1 MANERSSGT
10 AFFSSKDEK
19 PVLAGA
25 HDYFVN
31 NVLPSDIKAC
41 IRHIKAPTLYVN
53 NHDETFLLVR
63 SGRGTLTVNG
73 LDYRLKPNTLINLG
87 PFHRY
92 RYLPDDGEVLEIA
105 ESRMN
110 SGTYVYLVANPYMK
124 FERFYVPSEP
134 PVLALSGL
142 YAEIA
147 NDAMNRDRKA
157 VARSTAALLLL
168 YDGLA
173 GHSDRENAAHVFPSD
188 PGVLE
193 GLNTKNSIC

>member
-1 MANERSSGT
+1 MANERSSGPDFDST
-10 AFFSSKDEK
+10 QDDKAI
-19 PVLAGA
+19 LAGA

-41 IRHIKAPTLYVN
+41 VRYIKAPTLYVN

-63 SGRGTLTVNG
+63 SGCGTLTVNG

-92 RYLPDDGEVLEIA
+92 RYHPDSGETLEIA

-110 SGTYVYLVANPYMK
+110 SGTYVYLIANPYMK
-124 FERFYVPSEP
+124 FEQFFVPSEP
-134 PVLALSGL
+134 PVVALSGL

-147 NDAMNRDRKA
+147 NDAMDGILAETEKQ
-157 VARSTAALLLL
+157 SPDQLQLCFCYMMDLLGILTEKMPRG
-168 YDGLA
+168 YFHQNQEKHKG
-173 GHSDRENAAHVFPSD
+173 
-188 PGVLE
+188 
-193 GLNTKNSIC
+193 

>member
-41 IRHIKAPTLYVN
+41 IRNIKAPTLYVN

-63 SGRGTLTVNG
+63 SGRGKLTVNG
-73 LDYRLKPNTLINLG
+73 LDYHLKPNTLINLG

-134 PVLALSGL
+134 PVVALSGL

-147 NDAMNRDRKA
+147 NDAMNGILTETEKQSPDQLQLCFCYMMD
-157 VARSTAALLLL
+157 LLGILTEKMPRT
-168 YDGLA
+168 YF
-173 GHSDRENAAHVFPSD
+173 HQT
-188 PGVLE
+188 LE
-193 GLNTKNSIC
+193 SSKD

>member
-1 MANERSSGT
+1 MCIRDS
-10 AFFSSKDEK
+10 
-19 PVLAGA
+19 VLAGA

-134 PVLALSGL
+134 PVVALSGL

-147 NDAMNRDRKA
+147 NDAMNGILTETEKQSPDQLQLCFCYMMD
-157 VARSTAALLLL
+157 LLGILTEKMPRT
-168 YDGLA
+168 YF
-173 GHSDRENAAHVFPSD
+173 HQT
-188 PGVLE
+188 LE
-193 GLNTKNSIC
+193 SSKD

>member
-41 IRHIKAPTLYVN
+41 VRKIKAPTLYVN

-92 RYLPDDGEVLEIA
+92 RYLPDDGEVLEIC
-105 ESRMN
+105 
-110 SGTYVYLVANPYMK
+110 
-124 FERFYVPSEP
+124 
-134 PVLALSGL
+134 
-142 YAEIA
+142 
-147 NDAMNRDRKA
+147 
-157 VARSTAALLLL
+157 LL
-168 YDGLA
+168 YT
-173 GHSDRENAAHVFPSD
+173 SPSPRD
-188 PGVLE
+188 A
-193 GLNTKNSIC
+193 

>member
-19 PVLAGA
+19 SVLAGA

-41 IRHIKAPTLYVN
+41 VRKIKAPTLYVN

-63 SGRGTLTVNG
+63 SGHGTLTVNG
-73 LDYRLKPNTLINLG
+73 LDYRLKPDTLVNLG

-92 RYLPDDGEVLEIA
+92 RYQPDKGETLEIA

-124 FERFYVPSEP
+124 FEQLC
-134 PVLALSGL
+134 PVRAAGRG
-142 YAEIA
+142 AA
-147 NDAMNRDRKA
+147 RAVCRDC
-157 VARSTAALLLL
+157 
-168 YDGLA
+168 
-173 GHSDRENAAHVFPSD
+173 E
-188 PGVLE
+188 
-193 GLNTKNSIC
+193 

>member
-41 IRHIKAPTLYVN
+41 IRNIKAPTLYVN

-134 PVLALSGL
+134 PRAVCRDR
-142 YAEIA
+142 ERCHERHPH
-147 NDAMNRDRKA
+147 RDRKA

-168 YDGLA
+168 YDGPA

>member
-1 MANERSSGT
+1 MIEKTMEVDRMEDVISVFGSFDQNLRMIETEYNVRVT
-10 AFFSSKDEK
+10 DRDEQIHITGE
-19 PVLAGA
+19 AE
-25 HDYFVN
+25 
-31 NVLPSDIKAC
+31 NVLYAEKA
-41 IRHIKAPTLYVN
+41 IAG
-53 NHDETFLLVR
+53 LL
-63 SGRGTLTVNG
+63 SLTVNG

-134 PVLALSGL
+134 PVVALSGL

-147 NDAMNRDRKA
+147 NDAMNGILTETEKQSPDQLQLCFCYMMD
-157 VARSTAALLLL
+157 LLGILTEKMPRT
-168 YDGLA
+168 YF
-173 GHSDRENAAHVFPSD
+173 RQT
-188 PGVLE
+188 LE
-193 GLNTKNSIC
+193 SSKD